1 MDEISLHKNVLD
13 LEHSE
18 TLSRGITELS
28 IAVGGFFAILIS
40 LYNKELIFV
49 LVAAS
54 IFATMF
60 LIDGMNKLERCRS
73 IRRDILGIIKRKG
86 YA

>member
-18 TLSRGITELS
+18 TLSGGITELS

-40 LYNKELIFV
+40 LYNKELIFG
-49 LVAAS
+49 LVTAS
-54 IFATMF
+54 IFTTMF

>member
-1 MDEISLHKNVLD
+1 MLKCGF
-13 LEHSE
+13 
-18 TLSRGITELS
+18 LS
-28 IAVGGFFAILIS
+28 ILIS

-60 LIDGMNKLERCRS
+60 LIDGMNKLERCGS
-73 IRRDILGIIKRKG
+73 IRKDILALVNKKG